1 MKKPWQTPELVV
13 LFKGRPE
20 ETLLCH
26 CKYKSVPPVA
36 PYNHKD
42 SCYQNPMCCSACS
55 STKYAS

>member
-1 MKKPWQTPELVV
+1 MKKPWPTPELVV

-26 CKYKSVPPVA
+26 CKYRNTPPVA

-42 SCYQNPMCCSACS
+42 SCYQNPTCCSACS
-55 STKYAS
+55 STTYAS

>member
-1 MKKPWQTPELVV
+1 MKKQWQTPELVV

-26 CKYKSVPPVA
+26 CKHTTAPPVS

-42 SCYQNPMCCSACS
+42 NCTSNPLCCQACS
-55 STKYAS
+55 DVRYAS

>member
-1 MKKPWQTPELVV
+1 MKKQWLTPELVV

-26 CKYKSVPPVA
+26 CKYKTTPPVA

-42 SCYQNPMCCSACS
+42 NCTSNPLCCQACADNR
-55 STKYAS
+55 YAS